1 MTSTIL
7 IVDDE
12 PNNLDVLNNCLH
24 SAGFKVLAATNGE
37 MALKRVAYKKPD
49 LILLDINM
57 PKMDGFETCKRL
69 RENESTKDTPVIF
82 VTALADIETKLK
94 AFHAGGVDYITKPF
108 VEEEVLARVRV
119 HIRLEKTLERLEE
132 LSMTDT
138 LTGAFNRRSVYKV
151 LAQQIERTK
160 KAKECF
166 VLCYIDIDN
175 LKIIND
181 NYGHA
186 EGDVLISTVVD
197 FLRNMIRASDYV
209 FRMGGDEFLII
220 FPKVKLEDS
229 QKLIERIRKTLNKQ
243 KIHDM
248 AIDFSFGFSEYCC
261 KNDMSP
267 KALIEIADENMYKAK
282 MEKKR
287 KMQTVSLNK

>member
-12 PNNLDVLNNCLH
+12 PNNLDILNNCLH
-24 SAGFKVLAATNGE
+24 NAGFKVLAATNGE
-37 MALKRVAYKKPD
+37 MALQRVSYIKPN

-57 PKMDGFETCKRL
+57 PVMDGFETCKRL
-69 RENESTKDTPVIF
+69 REIDSTNGTPVIF
-82 VTALADIETKLK
+82 ITALVDIETKLK
-94 AFHAGGVDYITKPF
+94 AFRAGGVDYITKPF
-108 VEEEVLARVRV
+108 VEEEVLARVKV
-119 HIRLEKTLERLEE
+119 HIRLEKTLEKLEE

-138 LTGAFNRRSVYKV
+138 LTGTFNRRSVYKI
-151 LAQQIERTK
+151 LEQQIARTVQS
-160 KAKECF
+160 KECF

-175 LKIIND
+175 LKVIND

-186 EGDVLISTVVD
+186 EGDVMINIVVD
-197 FLRNMIRASDYV
+197 VLRKIIRASDYV

-229 QKLIERIRKTLNKQ
+229 QKLIERVRKNLNKQ

-248 AIDFSFGFSEYCC
+248 VIDFSFGFSEYCY
-261 KNDMSP
+261 KAALTP
-267 KALIEIADENMYKAK
+267 KELIEIADENMYKAK

-287 KMQTVSLNK
+287 KLK

>member
-12 PNNLDVLNNCLH
+12 PNNLDILNNCLH

-37 MALKRVAYKKPD
+37 MALQRISRIKPN

-69 RENESTKDTPVIF
+69 RGIESTNCTPVIF
-82 VTALADIETKLK
+82 ITALVDIETKLK
-94 AFHAGGVDYITKPF
+94 AFRAGGVDYITKPF
-108 VEEEVLARVRV
+108 VEEEVLARVQV

-138 LTGAFNRRSVYKV
+138 LTGAFNRRSVYKI
-151 LAQQIERTK
+151 LEQQIARTNK
-160 KAKECF
+160 VKECF

-175 LKIIND
+175 LKVIND

-186 EGDVLISTVVD
+186 EGDVLINTVVD
-197 FLRNMIRASDYV
+197 FLRNIIRASDYV

-229 QKLIERIRKTLNKQ
+229 QKLIERVRKNLNKQ
-243 KIHDM
+243 KIHDIT
-248 AIDFSFGFSEYCC
+248 IDFSFGFSEYCY
-261 KNDMSP
+261 KSNLTP
-267 KALIEIADENMYKAK
+267 KELIEIADENMYKAK

-287 KMQTVSLNK
+287 ELIKISD

>member
-24 SAGFKVLAATNGE
+24 NAGFKVLAATSGKI
-37 MALKRVAYKKPD
+37 AIKRVAYVKPD
-49 LILLDINM
+49 LILLDVNM
-57 PKMDGFETCKRL
+57 PGIDGFETCRRL
-69 RENESTKDTPVIF
+69 RKNEITKDTPIIF

-94 AFHAGGVDYITKPF
+94 AFRAGGVDYITKPF
-108 VEEEVLARVRV
+108 IEEEVLARVGV
-119 HIRLEKTLERLEE
+119 HIRLEKTLEKLEA
-132 LSMTDT
+132 LSLKDT
-138 LTGAFNRRSVYKV
+138 LTGALNRRSVYKV
-151 LAQQIERTK
+151 LAQQIEITK
-160 KAKECF
+160 KNKECF

-186 EGDVLISTVVD
+186 EGDVLINTVVSS
-197 FLRNMIRASDYV
+197 LKNMVRASDYV
-209 FRMGGDEFLII
+209 FRMGGDEFLIV
-220 FPKVKLEDS
+220 FPKVKLQDS
-229 QKLIERIRKTLNKQ
+229 QKLIERIRQNLNKQ
-243 KIHDM
+243 KVHDIV
-248 AIDFSFGFSEYCC
+248 IDFSFGFSEYCY

-282 MEKKR
+282 MKK
-287 KMQTVSLNK
+287 KNKLNL

>member
-24 SAGFKVLAATNGE
+24 NAGFKVLAATSGK
-37 MALKRVAYKKPD
+37 MAIKRVAYLKPD
-49 LILLDINM
+49 LILLDVNM
-57 PKMDGFETCKRL
+57 PGIDGFETCRRL
-69 RENESTKDTPVIF
+69 RENEITKDTPIIF
-82 VTALADIETKLK
+82 VTALTDIETKLK
-94 AFHAGGVDYITKPF
+94 AFRAGGVDYITKPF
-108 VEEEVLARVRV
+108 IEEEVLARVGV

-132 LSMTDT
+132 LSLTDT
-138 LTGAFNRRSVYKV
+138 LTGAFNRRSVYKI
-151 LAQQIERTK
+151 LAQQIEITK

-186 EGDVLISTVVD
+186 EGDVLINTVVD
-197 FLRNMIRASDYV
+197 SLKNMIRASDYV
-209 FRMGGDEFLII
+209 FRMGGDEFLIV
-220 FPKVKLEDS
+220 FPKVKIEDS
-229 QKLIERIRKTLNKQ
+229 QKLIERIRLNLNKQ
-243 KIHDM
+243 KVHDIV
-248 AIDFSFGFSEYCC
+248 IDFSFGFSEYCC
-261 KNDMSP
+261 KDDLSP

-282 MEKKR
+282 MEKKKKNR
-287 KMQTVSLNK
+287 QN